1 MPEPLEP
8 GVIADVLAR
17 ATVQVR
23 DRSRLV
29 LEPLAIAIETQA
41 KINASSGSHPYGTK
55 TPARP
60 GSGPAVISG
69 SLRRAITHTPPVSVG
84 GGWSSTIGVAAGV
97 YPPRRPNAGKRGG
110 KSNPTAVS
118 KYASY
123 LEQGLKNG
131 DQYPFLLPAFQFGV
145 TIAAPTI
152 YRAVFAAPWAGAA

>member
-8 GVIADVLAR
+8 GVIAEIFAR

-23 DRSRLV
+23 DRSRAV

-41 KINASSGSHPYGTK
+41 KINVSSGSHPYGTK

-60 GSGPAVISG
+60 GSGPAIISG
-69 SLRRAITHTPPVSVG
+69 SLRRAITHTPPVSVA

-97 YPPRRPNAGKRGG
+97 YPPARPNAGKRGG
-110 KSNPTAVS
+110 KSSPTAVS

-123 LEQGLKNG
+123 LENALRNG
-131 DQYPFLLPAFQFGV
+131 DSYPFLLPAFRFGV